1 MLTANYMGMPMS
13 FELQHYLDDE
23 LMWNAVPFG
32 MATRID
38 APNTMPAGGHYRYD
52 SIDHTYAWPMPSSC
66 RRPR

>member
-1 MLTANYMGMPMS
+1 MLTACYMNFPTS
-13 FELQHYLDDE
+13 CDLQPYLDNE
-23 LMWNAVPFG
+23 LTENAVPFG

-38 APNTMPAGGHYRYD
+38 APRILPAGSHYRYD